1 MLLLLL
7 LTAKFSYLC
16 AAVVPVISYLEVRV
30 VTHDS
35 LLIVTFTVTTVFN
48 TTAVL
53 IVLVVNL
60 QQVRIRKTND
70 NNGKKQRPVLLP
82 PKT

>member
-35 LLIVTFTVTTVFN
+35 LLIVTFTVTTDFN
-48 TTAVL
+48 TSAVL

-60 QQVRIRKTND
+60 Q
-70 NNGKKQRPVLLP
+70 
-82 PKT
+82 